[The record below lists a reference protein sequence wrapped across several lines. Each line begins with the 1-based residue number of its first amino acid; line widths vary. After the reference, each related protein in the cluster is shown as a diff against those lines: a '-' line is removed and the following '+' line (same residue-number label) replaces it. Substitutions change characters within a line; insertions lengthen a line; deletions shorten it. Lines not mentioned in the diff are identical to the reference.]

1 MRSTKHVTDAWNA
14 YCSSSNFE
22 NVFFSFNTIHWC
34 VTLTRLFLFFPL
46 SILLQCAAMT
56 TGPRPGDD
64 TAVVLDVTTQILASL
79 DFPYRC
85 KVWCLSHRGFTVSV
99 FLRSIGWSN
108 IWCWYLVGQS
118 SYREK
123 LDSSPGG
130 IKLFCFEGSGGGTAK
145 PRRSS

>member
-1 MRSTKHVTDAWNA
+1 MCYFDPFILFYFHLQYFYRG
-14 YCSSSNFE
+14 SNDK
-22 NVFFSFNTIHWC
+22 
-34 VTLTRLFLFFPL
+34 
-46 SILLQCAAMT
+46 

-108 IWCWYLVGQS
+108 IWCWYLLGQS

-130 IKLFCFEGSGGGTAK
+130 IKLFCFEGSGGGALTAEFYVITTLRLAVALSRETK
-145 PRRSS
+145 SLHARV